1 MALNIDSALHKET
14 REERRNAPRSIPNN
28 SPTIPQAK
36 AKVQRP
42 NRGNTDAGA
51 ADVADQKGQTT
62 TDGKYSPT

>member
-1 MALNIDSALHKET
+1 MALNIDSALHKEA
-14 REERRNAPRSIPNN
+14 REERRNSTRGIPDN

-42 NRGNTDAGA
+42 KRGNIDADS
-51 ADVADQKGQTT
+51 ADLADQQSQTT

>member
-1 MALNIDSALHKET
+1 MALNIDSALHKEA

-42 NRGNTDAGA
+42 KKGNIDASL
-51 ADVADQKGQTT
+51 ADVEDKQSQTT